1 MFPKRD
7 NLKGAVTV
15 IDIPKV
21 AKDGSNANQFY
32 CADSVGSKSFVLNE
46 YGYPKSDISLIDEQS
61 NIQAAKVLLEQ
72 LSTLPSSSTEYSD
85 TDAILMMRSRY
96 QQTFSEGER
105 VVQRQIDFRRMQ
117 EELKAVKPL
126 PVDDALVSSD
136 AEIVNNV

>member
-32 CADSVGSKSFVLNE
+32 CADSVGNKSFVLNE

-126 PVDDALVSSD
+126 SVDDAPVPSD
-136 AEIVNNV
+136 TDIVNNV